1 VLTIHTLEVRFDVES
16 DDDAA
21 FSRLFAEHITR
32 WSRLQD
38 EAQARGRA
46 SDAERTIGDPGGG
59 EPA

>member
-1 VLTIHTLEVRFDVES
+1 MLTIHTLEVRFDVDS

-38 EAQARGRA
+38 ETQARCRA
-46 SDAERTIGDPGGG
+46 TDAERTIGGQGG
-59 EPA
+59 EPS

>member
-1 VLTIHTLEVRFDVES
+1 VES

-46 SDAERTIGDPGGG
+46 SDAERTIGDLGGG

>member
-1 VLTIHTLEVRFDVES
+1 MLTIHTLEVRFDVDS
-16 DDDAA
+16 DDDAE

-38 EAQARGRA
+38 EAQAARRA
-46 SDAERTIGDPGGG
+46 ADAERTIGNKSG